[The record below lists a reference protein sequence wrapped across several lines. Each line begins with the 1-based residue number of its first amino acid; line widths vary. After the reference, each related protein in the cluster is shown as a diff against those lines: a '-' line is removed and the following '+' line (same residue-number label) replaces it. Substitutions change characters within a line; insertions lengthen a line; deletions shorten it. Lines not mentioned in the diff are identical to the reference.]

1 MCLGAN
7 CRAIAAGLFMALAAL
22 TAGSALAAE
31 EGLTVHDA
39 WIQAV
44 PAAKT
49 PAAAYF
55 TIMNSG
61 SASRQLVAAES
72 DSFEKA
78 MLHVSRVTNGIA
90 TMEHVAQVD
99 VPAKGSV
106 KFAPGGLHVMLIG
119 PKAPLAA
126 GAKVNLRLVFADGT
140 KLPVTA
146 VVKAVGGGAHMG
158 HMDHTH

>member
-1 MCLGAN
+1 MLFFKAK
-7 CRAIAAGLFMALAAL
+7 CRYLMAGLFMALAAL
-22 TAGSALAAE
+22 AAPSAQAAE
-31 EGLTVHDA
+31 DGLMVHDA

-61 SASRQLVAAES
+61 KSSRQLVAAEC

-78 MLHVSRVTNGIA
+78 ELHVSRVTNGIA

-99 VPAKGSV
+99 VPTKGSV

-119 PKAPLAA
+119 AKVPLAE
-126 GAKVNLRLVFADGT
+126 GAKVDMRLVFADGT
-140 KLPVTA
+140 RLPVTA
-146 VVKAVGGGAHMG
+146 VVKTGGGASKG
-158 HMDHTH
+158 HSH

>member
-1 MCLGAN
+1 MV
-7 CRAIAAGLFMALAAL
+7 R
-22 TAGSALAAE
+22 
-31 EGLTVHDA
+31 DA

-55 TIMNSG
+55 TIMNTS
-61 SASRQLVAAES
+61 SDARQFVAAEC
-72 DSFEKA
+72 DDFEKTA
-78 MLHVSRVTNGIA
+78 LHVSRVSNGVA
-90 TMEHVAQVD
+90 TMQHVAQAH

-119 PKAPLAA
+119 PKAPLTE
-126 GAKVNLRLVFADGT
+126 GAKVKLRLVFADGT

-146 VVKAVGGGAHMG
+146 VVKAVGGGAHER
-158 HMDHTH
+158 HMEHTH